1 MRLTAALLV
10 AAAALG
16 ALLVWQSGAHHALFW
31 WAAQAQHRVQDTLAA
46 QVQALRAG
54 EAGAL
59 VTLLGLCAAYGF
71 LHALGPGHGKLVV
84 SGAAV
89 GSRATARR
97 MGAVAVAG
105 SLAQAGVA
113 IVLAYGGLALFE
125 ATARGTVEAAERWIV
140 PAGNLA
146 VAGIG
151 GWLVWRGLRAL
162 AAARRPAHGHDH
174 GCGHRHGPTATE
186 VERASGTGATLAL
199 VGAMAARP
207 CTGALF
213 LLVIAWRFD
222 LAAAGAAGVVAMGLG
237 TAAFTLLVAV
247 LAVAGRDTALFA
259 AGGGRAGRLLAPGL
273 QVAAGGVILGAAG
286 ALAFAGV

>member
-1 MRLTAALLV
+1 V
-10 AAAALG
+10 
-16 ALLVWQSGAHHALFW
+16 HHALLW

-54 EAGAL
+54 EPGAL

-97 MGAVAVAG
+97 MAAVAVAG
-105 SLAQAGVA
+105 SLAQAAVA

-125 ATARGTVEAAERWIV
+125 ATARGTVAAAERWIQ
-140 PAGNLA
+140 PAGTLA

-162 AAARRPAHGHDH
+162 AAARRPAAGHDH
-174 GCGHRHGPTATE
+174 GQCCGHRHGPTAAE
-186 VERASGTGATLAL
+186 VERAGGTGATLAL

-273 QVAAGGVILGAAG
+273 QLAAGGVILGAAG
-286 ALAFAGV
+286 ALAFAGA